1 MMIAIGNFLFRYR
14 NSLFPPLV
22 LLLLLPGPRIFANPL
37 HATLLAFV
45 FATLGQTVRALTIG
59 LRYIK
64 RGGRGGRVY
73 AKDLVTEGVYGHIR
87 NPMYVGNVLICLGVA
102 LASNELLVALAAVP
116 LAAFAYA
123 AIVAAEENYLRGR
136 FGEAYEAYC
145 RDVPRW
151 LPDVRGLGATLSQ
164 MDFHWRRVVLKEFG
178 TPWGWISAI
187 CVLTV
192 YNVWRTGSLGEHGE
206 LVGIVAAILVI
217 ATLLWAL
224 VLTLKLRRILVAD

>member
-1 MMIAIGNFLFRYR
+1 MIALGNQLFRYR
-14 NSLFPPLV
+14 NSVFPPLV

-37 HATLLAFV
+37 HAALLAAV
-45 FATLGQTVRALTIG
+45 VATLGQTVRAVTIG

-64 RGGRGGRVY
+64 RGGRNGRVY
-73 AKDLVTEGVYGHIR
+73 AKDLVTEGIYGHIR

-102 LASNELLVALAAVP
+102 LASNELVVALAAVP

-123 AIVAAEENYLRGR
+123 AIVAAEEHYLRER
-136 FGEAYEAYC
+136 FGAAYDAYC

-151 LPDVRGLGATLSQ
+151 LPDVRGLRTTLSQ
-164 MDFHWRRVVLKEFG
+164 MGFNWRRVVVKEFG

-192 YNVWRTGSLGEHGE
+192 YNVWRAGTLDAHGG
-206 LVGIVAAILVI
+206 LVATIAAILVV
-217 ATLLWAL
+217 ATLLWAT
-224 VLTLKLRRILVAD
+224 VLTLKKRRILVAE